1 MNDVIHVP
9 VMPDEV
15 VRYLAPPAGGLI
27 VDATLGEG
35 GHSALLLEA
44 SPRAHLV
51 GLDADATMVERAARR
66 LAPYAGRTAL
76 RNVWFDEYFA
86 SESGDERPA
95 AVLLDLGI
103 SMYHYR
109 FSGRGFSFS
118 GEERLDMRLN
128 EAVGLS
134 AADICN
140 GWPERQIADLIFEFG
155 EERLSRR
162 IAAAIC
168 RERRREPIHTAHQLS
183 EIVFLS
189 VPVSYRHGRI
199 HPATRTFQALRIV
212 VNDELGRL
220 QRALCAAI
228 RRLAPGGRL
237 GVISFHSLEDRI
249 VKQTFRAFSAGTP
262 EKQCMETSLSPMS
275 REGRDGAYSGAGAHS
290 GDGGG
295 IDEPVRILTKKPLVP
310 SDQECRENPASRSA
324 KFRVLEKA
332 LRQDAVNQM
341 SGAEKGWNG

>member
-1 MNDVIHVP
+1 MNDTIHVP
-9 VMPDEV
+9 VMPEEV

-35 GHSALLLEA
+35 GHSALLLDA

-66 LAPYAGRTAL
+66 LAPYAGRAAL
-76 RNVWFDEYFA
+76 RNVWFDQYFS
-86 SESGDERPA
+86 SESGDERPM

-103 SMYHYR
+103 SMYHFR
-109 FSGRGFSFS
+109 MSGRGFSFA
-118 GEERLDMRLN
+118 GEERLDMRLD

-134 AADICN
+134 AADIVN

-183 EIVFLS
+183 EIVFSS

-212 VNDELGRL
+212 VNDELSRL
-220 QRALCAAI
+220 QRVLCAAI

-249 VKQTFRAFSAGTP
+249 VKQTFRAFSVGAP
-262 EKQCMETSLSPMS
+262 EKQCTDADHSPMS
-275 REGRDGAYSGAGAHS
+275 KEGRRSGYSASSSVNEVGV
-290 GDGGG
+290 DL
-295 IDEPVRILTKKPLVP
+295 PVRILTKKPLVP

-324 KFRVLEKA
+324 KFRVLEKTVD
-332 LRQDAVNQM
+332 QDDMNQLFA
-341 SGAEKGWNG
+341 SGKGWET